1 MMKLAIRL
9 CLAKQMKLFMSFV
22 FVSLTMAANGLLLFQ
37 KNIFTGLPSKSRFG
51 PLTITYTKPLWDL
64 FTCIYMQKMRKP
76 SPLQLI
82 SPNGSFATQTIV
94 QENSSMTFLIL
105 KLVECLKYGL
115 SYMILQKTACI

>member
-1 MMKLAIRL
+1 MTKPAIRL

-22 FVSLTMAANGLLLFQ
+22 FVSLTMAANGLPLFQ
-37 KNIFTGLPSKSRFG
+37 KNIFTGLLSKSRFG
-51 PLTITYTKPLWDL
+51 LLTITYTKPLWDFL
-64 FTCIYMQKMRKP
+64 TCIYMQKMRKP

-105 KLVECLKYGL
+105 KLAECLKYGL
-115 SYMILQKTACI
+115 SFTILQKTACI